1 MVRIWCGRVHV
12 GVYSMS
18 TGLWAAHTGVRPR
31 PKAGGVLSVW
41 WMRCSFSVFLAAVP
55 PPCLQSTTSCS
66 FFDHPGCIRCKTC
79 IILMSERS
87 TGRGG
92 WSSHFCAG
100 TLVLYLLRRRQ
111 HLFNARGGGGGGEG
125 REGREYPLYSQN
137 VRGEAIVQ

>member
-55 PPCLQSTTSCS
+55 PPCLQSITSIVAWDRVHSFCS
-66 FFDHPGCIRCKTC
+66 VPLHSDPFRLLLAIPGVRVLCLLCAML
-79 IILMSERS
+79 II
-87 TGRGG
+87 
-92 WSSHFCAG
+92 WQ
-100 TLVLYLLRRRQ
+100 VDD
-111 HLFNARGGGGGGEG
+111 
-125 REGREYPLYSQN
+125 
-137 VRGEAIVQ
+137 VI